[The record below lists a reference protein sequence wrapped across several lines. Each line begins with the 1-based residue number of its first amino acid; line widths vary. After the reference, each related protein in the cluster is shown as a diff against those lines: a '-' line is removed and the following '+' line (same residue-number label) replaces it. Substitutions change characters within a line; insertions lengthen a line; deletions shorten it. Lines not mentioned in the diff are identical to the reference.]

1 MFNVVD
7 QSILDKNSQLENVV
21 EEYCV
26 KNRG

>member
-7 QSILDKNSQLENVV
+7 QSILDKNSGLENVV